1 MARIPR
7 ALGTLLPT
15 GTWTVNDNEP
25 EGDCFAHT
33 WDIDIVLPVNIL
45 SPQPTETVL

>member
-33 WDIDIVLPVNIL
+33 WDIDIVLSHIMAVW
-45 SPQPTETVL
+45 PTVFE